1 MENNLASKLEN
12 IPNFLQINDNL
23 ATAGQPSREQFADI
37 KEAGYE
43 LVINIGLL
51 ESPGALPDERKVVT
65 EQGMT
70 YVQIPVV
77 FEAPQIEEAARF
89 CDLMLFNPDK
99 KIFVHCVA
107 NKRAACFV
115 YLYRVLVKGDDEAQ
129 AKQDLLRAW
138 TPDAIWQEFIQDAL
152 VQLR

>member
-1 MENNLASKLEN
+1 MSNLEN
-12 IPNFLQINDNL
+12 IPNFLQISDSL

-37 KEAGYE
+37 KAAGYD

-51 ESPGALPDERKVVT
+51 ESPGALPDERKVVAD
-65 EQGMT
+65 QGMT

-99 KIFVHCVA
+99 KVFVHCVA

-115 YLYRVLVKGDDEAQ
+115 YLYRVLIKGEDQAEARR
-129 AKQDLLRAW
+129 DLERAW
-138 TPDAIWQEFIQDAL
+138 TPDAIWEEFIQDAL

>member
-1 MENNLASKLEN
+1 MTTSENTLEQ
-12 IPNFLQINDNL
+12 IPNFVPINDNL
-23 ATAGQPSREQFADI
+23 VTAGQPSREQFADI
-37 KEAGYE
+37 KNAGYE

-51 ESPGALPDERKVVT
+51 ESPGALPDERKVVA

-70 YVQIPVV
+70 YVHIPVV

-99 KIFVHCVA
+99 KTFVHCIA

-115 YLYRVLVKGDDEAQ
+115 YLYRVLVKGEDEAE
-129 AKQDLLRAW
+129 AKRDMLRAW
-138 TPDAIWQEFIQDAL
+138 TPDAIWQGFIEDAL

>member
-1 MENNLASKLEN
+1 MSNVEN
-12 IPNFLQINDNL
+12 IPNFLQISDSL

-37 KEAGYE
+37 KAAGYD

-51 ESPGALPDERKVVT
+51 ESPGALPDERRVVT

-89 CDLMLFNPDK
+89 CDLMQFNSDK

-107 NKRAACFV
+107 NKRASAFV
-115 YLYRVLVKGDDEAQ
+115 YLYRVLIKDEDEAQ
-129 AKQDLLRAW
+129 AKRDLLRAW
-138 TPDAIWQEFIQDAL
+138 TPDANWEGFIQDSL